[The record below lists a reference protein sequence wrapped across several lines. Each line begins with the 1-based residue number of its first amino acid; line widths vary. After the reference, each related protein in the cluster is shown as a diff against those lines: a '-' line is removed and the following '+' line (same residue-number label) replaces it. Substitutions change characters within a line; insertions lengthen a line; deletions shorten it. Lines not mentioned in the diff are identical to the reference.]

1 MLRAQG
7 NASSRSPLGTI
18 NVIFAALGRI
28 GSHPSRVMTVAQL
41 PTEDLIPKPKRARVE
56 NWPVMSFSEENK
68 VGTVGKIDVPS
79 RKKKDLL
86 H

>member
-1 MLRAQG
+1 
-7 NASSRSPLGTI
+7 
-18 NVIFAALGRI
+18 
-28 GSHPSRVMTVAQL
+28 MTVAQL

-79 RKKKDLL
+79 GKKKDLL